1 MKKKPLLKLSIFP
14 FITKKGLCTSP
25 GNSPGKL
32 RFFAKFNYVAFSGLL
47 FLLLICSSGAFAQSI
62 TVTGLVKDSH
72 GETLI
77 GVSVRVKGGGAGTA
91 TNVDG
96 KYKITVKDKQTV
108 LIFSYIGFTSVEET
122 VNDRTSINVTLP
134 EEPKNLN
141 EVVVLGYG
149 QVRRRDLTGSV
160 STVDIDDL
168 NKAPVKSFDD
178 ALAGRVAGVQVTS
191 PDGQPG
197 AAPTIVIR
205 GGN

>member
-1 MKKKPLLKLSIFP
+1 MRKKPLLKLSISP
-14 FITKKGLCTSP
+14 FLTKKRFCTSP
-25 GNSPGKL
+25 NNSPGKFKPL
-32 RFFAKFNYVAFSGLL
+32 AKFNYLALFGLL

-62 TVTGLVKDSH
+62 TVTGAVKDSH

-77 GVSVRVKGGGAGTA
+77 GVSVRIKGGGAGTA

-96 KYKITVKDKQTV
+96 KYRITVKDKDAT
-108 LIFSYIGFTSVEET
+108 LIFSYIGFTAVEEP
-122 VNDRTSINVTLP
+122 VNGRTSINVTLL

-191 PDGQPG
+191 PDGKS
-197 AAPTIVIR
+197 VV
-205 GGN
+205 